1 MLHFV
6 YCLSLGHL
14 TMLKKLTYESNS
26 KNKKAA
32 WNLSCLSLNALP
44 FKTLIKKDFWC
55 KKGWQILHKMEA
67 KEWYSSW
74 CESSRE
80 WYTPKSICTKQNDS
94 IARNVLFN
102 INIIYSWL
110 SLSFVTQHTAH
121 EVCCKVWL
129 LNAYIN
135 YVLMHKQ
142 DLNYIWQ
149 PQDKITAVIKP

>member
-55 KKGWQILHKMEA
+55 NKGWQILHKVIQLLVWITPGMI
-67 KEWYSSW
+67 Y
-74 CESSRE
+74 
-80 WYTPKSICTKQNDS
+80 PKSICTKQNDS